1 MADVILNAEKTLKAL
16 GTSIMLYLTKVN
28 KKLQL
33 TCLIA
38 STKVTVFPVPGGPNT
53 R

>member
-1 MADVILNAEKTLKAL
+1 MIKR
-16 GTSIMLYLTKVN
+16 KVQN
-28 KKLQL
+28 HPKQIL

-53 R
+53 RYGAGRDDPDKIF